1 MFDFLVQNQIYIV
14 LIIVIIIWLGL
25 MIYLLNLEKKVK
37 ELENKLY
44 SSEKKGEEIK

>member
-44 SSEKKGEEIK
+44 SREKKGEELK